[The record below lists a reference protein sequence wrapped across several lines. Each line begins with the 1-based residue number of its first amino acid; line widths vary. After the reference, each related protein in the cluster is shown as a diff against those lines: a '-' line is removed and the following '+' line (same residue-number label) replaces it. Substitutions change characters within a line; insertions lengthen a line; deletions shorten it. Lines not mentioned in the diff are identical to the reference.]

1 MFFLKQDPETPKEA
15 FNWRL
20 YYGIFA
26 FAILGFARSLD
37 ESLIGTSASQPSF
50 QRRFGLDDPSLSD
63 AQKADLLGNI
73 VAMVQVGSIAGALMG
88 FYITD
93 KIGRLWAVREMCI
106 LLVIGFVIFL
116 SAGVNGS
123 LGMVYAGRFTAG
135 MGIGQSVLVG
145 PIYLAE
151 TSLKHMRGFSVCMF
165 AGSAYLG
172 VVLGYF
178 ASLRSI
184 IMALK
189 LTSSTIVPNLL
200 NIYVAI
206 IIFALS
212 FGAIESPRWLMK
224 VGRYTQ
230 ATENLC
236 KIRGLPAEHPF
247 VRTELHAIQAQLE
260 RELEAS
266 SSLFASFKDLFVKP
280 ANRYRLWLSVGSQL
294 LSTWS
299 GASSITIYAPQYFA
313 ILGKTGQ
320 DEKLLATGI
329 LGIVKFCSSML
340 CTIVLVDYF
349 GRKRALLS
357 GITLQF
363 IAMLYIAIFLVVDPS
378 VSTKGSVQSSS
389 QKSAATGAIAMIY
402 VSGFGW
408 ALGWN
413 SLQYVINSEIYPLHL
428 RAIGGSLAMTLHFA
442 NQYGN
447 SRALPSMFLALS
459 TAGTMF
465 FFAAITVVGLVWAW
479 FFLPEL
485 AGQSLEAIDAVFE
498 LPWHQIGR
506 RGKSVGNSHDYLVEQ
521 WNEEKEAVDRVE
533 YAK

>member
-1 MFFLKQDPETPKEA
+1 MFFLKRDPEIPKEA

-50 QRRFGLDDPSLSD
+50 QRRFALDDPSLSD
-63 AQKADLLGNI
+63 AQKADLLGSI

-93 KIGRLWAVREMCI
+93 KIGRLWAVREMCVLWMCVLWI
-106 LLVIGFVIFL
+106 IGFAIFL
-116 SAGVNGS
+116 SAGANGS
-123 LGMVYAGRFTAG
+123 LGMVYAGRFIAG
-135 MGIGQSVLVG
+135 MGIGQSVLIG

-178 ASLRSI
+178 ASYGASI
-184 IMALK
+184 HI
-189 LTSSTIVPNLL
+189 SSNTQLQWIVPNLL

-206 IIFALS
+206 IIFSLS

-224 VGRYTQ
+224 VGKYSQ
-230 ATENLC
+230 ATENLS

-247 VRTELHAIQAQLE
+247 VQNELHAVQAQLE

-266 SSLFASFKDLFVKP
+266 SSLWASIKDLFVRP
-280 ANRYRLWLSVGSQL
+280 ANQYRLWLSVGSQL

-363 IAMLYIAIFLVVDPS
+363 IAMLYIAIFLAVDTT
-378 VSTKGSVQSSS
+378 VSTKGSVQTAT

-413 SLQYVINSEIYPLHL
+413 SLQYLINSEIYPLHL
-428 RAIGGSLAMTLHFA
+428 RAIAS
-442 NQYGN
+442 
-447 SRALPSMFLALS
+447 S
-459 TAGTMF
+459 TFGTMF
-465 FFAAITVVGLVWAW
+465 FFAGVTVIGLVWAW
-479 FFLPEL
+479 FTLPEL
-485 AGQSLEAIDAVFE
+485 AGRSLEAIDAVFE

-506 RGKSVGNSHDYLVEQ
+506 RGKDAGNSHDELVEQ
-521 WNEEKEAVDRVE
+521 WNAEKEAVDRVE
-533 YAK
+533 YVK